1 MGDYA
6 DDAVEAALLYHLEYG
21 EDDLIIQRQPEYY
34 EFIKVLKETEKAWQ
48 LLMTGGATHW
58 IPKSKC
64 SITTIPD
71 ENGLFILTI
80 PHWLRKKK
88 MDEALAKAGF

>member
-6 DDAVEAALLYHLEYG
+6 DEAVEAALLYHLDYG

-34 EFIKVLKETEKAWQ
+34 EFIKVLQESPKAWQ

-58 IPKSKC
+58 IPKSVC
-64 SITTIPD
+64 SITTVPD
-71 ENGLFILTI
+71 ENGLFMLTI
-80 PHWLRKKK
+80 PHWLFKKK
-88 MDEALAKAGF
+88 MEQALKAKGF